1 MCWVSRLS
9 HLAPTNGR
17 GPLGSHKWGAFNYTA
32 HCDTCKYM
40 GRDMRLMRHSK
51 VVPLPWS
58 LGIFSYLIVLYLP
71 LCWMWINMAKS
82 RQYRVS
88 YRGQIEA
95 WKPWS
100 QVGTWAGDS
109 DWNHHPRTIVP
120 SWHSVTDPT
129 RWILCKHLLV
139 QPLLLFYSIRSST
152 CLVSAASATVG
163 IGWPTSK
170 VFL

>member
-1 MCWVSRLS
+1 MGGG
-9 HLAPTNGR
+9 HLAPISGGHLITQHIVTPVSTWAVICAWCATVR
-17 GPLGSHKWGAFNYTA
+17 LSPCLEAWGF
-32 HCDTCKYM
+32 
-40 GRDMRLMRHSK
+40 
-51 VVPLPWS
+51 
-58 LGIFSYLIVLYLP
+58 FFYLIVLYLP

-109 DWNHHPRTIVP
+109 DWNHHPRPIVP

-139 QPLLLFYSIRSST
+139 QPLLLFYSIRPST